1 MDVLGQFLKNGNFK
15 LVGQDSKLII
25 ASLFI
30 TLITWPEPS
39 VVNKI
44 IDELMEEISSQ
55 IKSAGLDPLQIPD
68 INLPFSME
76 KVGWH
81 RIIIFSNE

>member
-15 LVGQDSKLII
+15 LVGQDSKLLVVPI
-25 ASLFI
+25 LFHCFCFAV
-30 TLITWPEPS
+30 S

-55 IKSAGLDPLQIPD
+55 IKSAGLDPLPIPD

-76 KVGWH
+76 KVG
-81 RIIIFSNE
+81 

>member
-15 LVGQDSKLII
+15 LVGQDSKL
-25 ASLFI
+25 FI
-30 TLITWPEPS
+30 TSLLITLNNTTS

-55 IKSAGLDPLQIPD
+55 IKSAGLDPLPIPD

-76 KVGWH
+76 KV
-81 RIIIFSNE
+81 S

>member
-15 LVGQDSKLII
+15 LVGQDSKL
-25 ASLFI
+25 FI
-30 TLITWPEPS
+30 TSLLITFNNMTS

-55 IKSAGLDPLQIPD
+55 IKSAGLDPLPIPD

-76 KVGWH
+76 KV
-81 RIIIFSNE
+81 S

>member
-15 LVGQDSKLII
+15 LVGQDSKLFL
-25 ASLFI
+25 ASL
-30 TLITWPEPS
+30 LITFNNTTS

-55 IKSAGLDPLQIPD
+55 IKSAGLDPLPIPD

-76 KVGWH
+76 KV
-81 RIIIFSNE
+81 S

>member
-1 MDVLGQFLKNGNFK
+1 MDILGQFLKNGNFK
-15 LVGQDSKLII
+15 LVGQDSKFFVIP
-25 ASLFI
+25 SVFI
-30 TLITWPEPS
+30 TNNPHLDAS

-55 IKSAGLDPLQIPD
+55 IKSAGLDPLPIPD

-76 KVGWH
+76 KVG
-81 RIIIFSNE
+81 